1 MVMTKTELKKQLV
14 AAALELLENEF
25 GVEFDGTDEGGRL
38 GFTLPE
44 IINAGS
50 FIFRG
55 DFSRRDME
63 VCLWESIP
71 LHQRG
76 LFDETEV
83 LIQQQAVSIRESN
96 QRSIGGIGYPIA
108 RSYIQ
113 ANKGYDYGRTSI
125 KTSISICRRI
135 RSISRVY

>member
-1 MVMTKTELKKQLV
+1 MVMTKTEFKKRLV
-14 AAALELLENEF
+14 ALAIEQLENEF

-83 LIQQQAVSIRESN
+83 LIQQQAVALEN
-96 QRSIGGIGYPIA
+96 QINEALGA
-108 RSYIQ
+108 LVTQ
-113 ANKGYDYGRTSI
+113 
-125 KTSISICRRI
+125 
-135 RSISRVY
+135 

>member
-1 MVMTKTELKKQLV
+1 MTKTELKKQQV
-14 AAALELLENEF
+14 AAAIGLLENEF
-25 GVEFDGTDEGGRL
+25 GAGFDGTDEGGRL

-83 LIQQQAVSIRESN
+83 LIQQQAVALEN
-96 QRSIGGIGYPIA
+96 QINEALGA
-108 RSYIQ
+108 LVTQ
-113 ANKGYDYGRTSI
+113 
-125 KTSISICRRI
+125 
-135 RSISRVY
+135 

>member
-38 GFTLPE
+38 GFTVAE
-44 IINAGS
+44 FSGQ
-50 FIFRG
+50 
-55 DFSRRDME
+55 FSRRDME

-83 LIQQQAVSIRESN
+83 LIQQQAVALEN
-96 QRSIGGIGYPIA
+96 QINEALGA
-108 RSYIQ
+108 LVTQ
-113 ANKGYDYGRTSI
+113 
-125 KTSISICRRI
+125 
-135 RSISRVY
+135 

>member
-1 MVMTKTELKKQLV
+1 MTKTEFKKRLV
-14 AAALELLENEF
+14 TLVLEQLENEF

-83 LIQQQAVSIRESN
+83 LIQQQAVALEN
-96 QRSIGGIGYPIA
+96 QINEALGA
-108 RSYIQ
+108 LVTQ
-113 ANKGYDYGRTSI
+113 
-125 KTSISICRRI
+125 
-135 RSISRVY
+135 